1 MKKSK
6 KSKNKKSVS
15 EIILELGKFLDSP
28 KTAEEIKKEI
38 KDKKGH
44 SISLQDIRVNLLYL
58 LRREELNRKKEGGS
72 YKYHN

>member
-1 MKKSK
+1 MKIK
-6 KSKNKKSVS
+6 KNKKSVS

-28 KTAEEIKKEI
+28 KTAEEMKKEI
-38 KDKKGH
+38 KDRKGK

-58 LRREELNRKKEGGS
+58 LRREKLSRIKEGSS